1 MDVIK
6 IKNLTKIFTIYKD
19 KRYTLKQRVIFRK
32 NNFKEKRLVLDNINL
47 TIKKGEVVIL
57 LGNNGCGKSTL
68 LKLISKVLYPTKGN
82 IETKNKILS
91 IIELGAGFHQDF
103 TGRENIYF
111 NGSIYGLSKKEI
123 DKKIK
128 DIIDFSEL
136 SDFIDNPIRT
146 YSSGMIIRLAFSIV
160 INIDADIYLF
170 DEILAVGDNHFQK
183 KCLDKINELKAQKKT
198 IIIVSHDLNFVKNIG
213 TRAIW
218 LHDGKI
224 YGDGD
229 VEKIIKEYL
238 EDSDKIEAHS
248 KL

>member
-1 MDVIK
+1 MDIIK
-6 IKNLTKIFTIYKD
+6 IENLTKIFTIHKD
-19 KRYTLKQRVIFRK
+19 KKYTLKQKLIFK
-32 NNFKEKRLVLDNINL
+32 KGNLKEKRVVLDNINL

-57 LGNNGCGKSTL
+57 IGNNGCGKSTL

-146 YSSGMIIRLAFSIV
+146 YSSGMIIRLAFSII

-218 LHDGKI
+218 LREGKI
-224 YGDGD
+224 YKDGNA
-229 VEKIIKEYL
+229 EKIIKEYL
-238 EDSDKIEAHS
+238 KESDEIEKYS

>member
-1 MDVIK
+1 MDIIK
-6 IKNLTKIFTIYKD
+6 IENLTKIFTIHKD
-19 KRYTLKQRVIFRK
+19 KKYTLKQKLIFK
-32 NNFKEKRLVLDNINL
+32 KGNFKEKRVVLDNINL

-57 LGNNGCGKSTL
+57 IGNNGCGKSTL

-146 YSSGMIIRLAFSIV
+146 YSSGMIIRLAFSII

-218 LHDGKI
+218 LREGKI
-224 YGDGD
+224 YKDGNA
-229 VEKIIKEYL
+229 EKIIKEYL
-238 EDSDKIEAHS
+238 KESDEIEKYS

>member
-1 MDVIK
+1 MDIIK
-6 IKNLTKIFTIYKD
+6 IENLTKIFTIHKD
-19 KRYTLKQRVIFRK
+19 KKYTLKQKLIFK
-32 NNFKEKRLVLDNINL
+32 KGNLKEKRVVLDNINL

-57 LGNNGCGKSTL
+57 IGNNGCGKSTL

-128 DIIDFSEL
+128 NIIDFSEL

-146 YSSGMIIRLAFSIV
+146 YSSGMIIRLAFSII

-218 LHDGKI
+218 LREGKI
-224 YGDGD
+224 YKDGNA
-229 VEKIIKEYL
+229 EKIIKEYL
-238 EDSDKIEAHS
+238 KESDEIEKYS

>member
-1 MDVIK
+1 MDIIK
-6 IKNLTKIFTIYKD
+6 IENLTKIFTIHKD
-19 KRYTLKQRVIFRK
+19 KRYTLKQKLIFK
-32 NNFKEKRLVLDNINL
+32 KGNFKEKRVVLDNINL

-57 LGNNGCGKSTL
+57 IGNNGCGKSTL

-82 IETKNKILS
+82 IKTQKKILS

-198 IIIVSHDLNFVKNIG
+198 IIIVSHDLSVVKNIG

-218 LHDGKI
+218 LREGKI
-224 YGDGD
+224 YKDGNTK
-229 VEKIIKEYL
+229 KIIKEYL
-238 EDSDKIEAHS
+238 KESDEIEKYS

>member
-1 MDVIK
+1 MDIIK
-6 IKNLTKIFTIYKD
+6 IENLTKIFTIHKD
-19 KRYTLKQRVIFRK
+19 KRYTLKQKLILK
-32 NNFKEKRLVLDNINL
+32 KGNFKEKRVVLDNINL

-57 LGNNGCGKSTL
+57 IGNNGCGKSTL

-136 SDFIDNPIRT
+136 SNFIDNPIRT
-146 YSSGMIIRLAFSIV
+146 YSSGMIIRLAFSII

-218 LHDGKI
+218 LREGKI
-224 YGDGD
+224 YKDGNAK
-229 VEKIIKEYL
+229 KIIKEYL
-238 EDSDKIEAHS
+238 KESDEIEKYS

>member
-1 MDVIK
+1 MDIIK
-6 IKNLTKIFTIYKD
+6 IENLTKIFTINKD
-19 KRYTLKQRVIFRK
+19 KRYTLKQKLIFK
-32 NNFKEKRLVLDNINL
+32 KGNFKEKRVVLDNINL

-57 LGNNGCGKSTL
+57 IGNNGCGKSTL

-111 NGSIYGLSKKEI
+111 NSSIYGLSKREI

-128 DIIDFSEL
+128 NIIDFSEL

-146 YSSGMIIRLAFSIV
+146 YSSGMIIRLAFSII

-218 LHDGKI
+218 LREGKI
-224 YGDGD
+224 YKDGNA
-229 VEKIIKEYL
+229 EKIIKEYL
-238 EDSDKIEAHS
+238 KESDEIEKYS

>member
-1 MDVIK
+1 MDIIK
-6 IKNLTKIFTIYKD
+6 IENLTKIFTIHKD
-19 KRYTLKQRVIFRK
+19 KKYTLKQKLIFK
-32 NNFKEKRLVLDNINL
+32 KGNFKEKRVVLDNINL

-57 LGNNGCGKSTL
+57 IGNNGCGKSTL

-146 YSSGMIIRLAFSIV
+146 YSSGMIIRLAFSII

-170 DEILAVGDNHFQK
+170 DEILAVGDSHFQK

-218 LHDGKI
+218 LREGKI
-224 YGDGD
+224 YKDGNA
-229 VEKIIKEYL
+229 EKIIKEYL
-238 EDSDKIEAHS
+238 KESDEIEKYS